1 MALIELKNLQKSYYL
16 GKQELKV
23 LKGLNLEIQE
33 GEFVA
38 ILGPSGSGK
47 STLMNIIGC
56 IDQKSE
62 GAYLLNGTSIEN
74 HSEDALSDIRNRE
87 IGFVFQKFNLISRF
101 DIRYNVQMPLLFSG
115 LPLKETVAPAEAMLK
130 KVGLEDRMK
139 HRPIELS
146 GGQQQRVAIAR
157 ALVNNPSLILADEPT
172 GNLDTATGEEI
183 MKIFEQLNA
192 EGVTII
198 LITHEPEIA
207 QHADRVIHLVDGV
220 VDRVYV
226 DGEKKESA

>member
-74 HSEDALSDIRNRE
+74 HSEDALADIRNRE

-101 DIRYNVQMPLLFSG
+101 DIRYNVQIPLLFSG

-226 DGEKKESA
+226 NGEKKESA